1 MNIRFICGLKMQNHK
16 TEKPFGSPPLLWTG
30 WGHVVPAP
38 FLQFSRH
45 SKKSCWISALES
57 PLCIEIR
64 LPCIHWNVGF
74 AYGWVKGFVCGL
86 CFVCGVIK
94 SQLFFPCVT
103 HSCACCSGWVSPGTP
118 GSHCGYLGVRWV
130 HLMEDFPPVWSSDV
144 RRREDTW
151 FCWPL
156 QRCWGGLSSCESCLP
171 REKGVTCGSIFFYNI
186 IIKKLILAF
195 TG

>member
-94 SQLFFPCVT
+94 SQLFFPLCDLFL
-103 HSCACCSGWVSPGTP
+103 CLLLW
-118 GSHCGYLGVRWV
+118 LGVPRNTRVPLWVPGGALGPSNGGFSSCVEQRCEEEGGHVVLLAPAAMLGWFKQLWELPAKRKRCHMWV
-130 HLMEDFPPVWSSDV
+130 H
-144 RRREDTW
+144 
-151 FCWPL
+151 
-156 QRCWGGLSSCESCLP
+156 
-171 REKGVTCGSIFFYNI
+171 IF
-186 IIKKLILAF
+186 L
-195 TG
+195 